1 MELVEDLAGMV
12 GLRWVGTGCVE
23 GRAMESEWTKH
34 HDGGGV
40 GWGSGWPRQIL
51 EAFGGWMPAM

>member
-12 GLRWVGTGCVE
+12 GLRWVDTGCVE
-23 GRAMESEWTKH
+23 SRVLGSEWTKH
-34 HDGGGV
+34 HDEGRV
-40 GWGSGWPRQIL
+40 RWASGRPRQIL